1 MSYNTLQINNESG
14 SNSLVVE
21 PSGLVVIPSLALI
34 DEKTGNKWLIK
45 IVDGE
50 LTIVPVELED
60 KRNFKIYSLLNGGI

>member
-1 MSYNTLQINNESG
+1 MSYNTFQINNGSG
-14 SNSLVVE
+14 SNSLSVD
-21 PSGLVVIPSLALI
+21 PSGLVVISNLALI

-60 KRNFKIYSLLNGGI
+60 KRNFKINSLLNGGI